1 LVGLAKNEFEITIG
15 QAQGLRTVTR
25 QEAEQ
30 IFQRMNGN
38 W

>member
-1 LVGLAKNEFEITIG
+1 MKTTDNTILITVG
-15 QAQGLRTVTR
+15 QAQGLRAGAP